1 MCKSNVSFPPM
12 PIDCKPSKDAIVNC
26 SAFIRGEETAD
37 HLLILLYKSET
48 SPKKKPIAVF

>member
-26 SAFIRGEETAD
+26 SAFIRGEENRR
-37 HLLILLYKSET
+37 
-48 SPKKKPIAVF
+48 SPTHFAL